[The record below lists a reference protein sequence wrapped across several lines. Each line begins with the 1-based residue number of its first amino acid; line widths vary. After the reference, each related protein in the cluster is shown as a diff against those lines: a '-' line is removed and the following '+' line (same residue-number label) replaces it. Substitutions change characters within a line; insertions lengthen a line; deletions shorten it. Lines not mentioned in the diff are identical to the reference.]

1 MIDNIPYDYQH
12 WQFMGWTGGL
22 LASAVVIS
30 VGYAVWAK
38 RRKKQQESSVRE
50 MLGVSDLSNSLDTKH
65 EGQHAGRAAD
75 TLFIMPDISN
85 YTRFVSS
92 KHLEADDAQNI
103 IFSLMSAIINTV
115 GEELRF
121 SKLEGDSALFFTNAD
136 AASPEQI
143 GRTLLSIFAAFDARK
158 TKLAAEL
165 THDPVTKEMIQ
176 NLDLKIFAHRG
187 VAQRFTYRG
196 MVDHFG
202 SEVTLLHKLMKNH
215 VNGDRYVLV
224 TEAARR
230 LIDLHD
236 QYDCEPLS
244 ETIEHIGQVQGC
256 VFRPMNASKSVQAEK
271 VSSLKTEGA
280 KTPKAKFPPS
290 FRNSLK
296 LTNMKWITTMKIK
309 TLVAAVAIT
318 FAATAAFAT
327 DYTKGTVKKIDAKSG
342 KVTVKHEELKN
353 LGMPAMTMVFV
364 PKDDAVLAKL
374 KEGGNIEFVAERVK
388 GKLTLVEVK

>member
-22 LASAVVIS
+22 LASAAVIS
-30 VGYAVWAK
+30 FGYAVWAK
-38 RRKKQQESSVRE
+38 RRKEQQESSVKQ

-65 EGQHAGRAAD
+65 EGQHAGRAVD
-75 TLFIMPDISN
+75 TLFILPDISN

-121 SKLEGDSALFFTNAD
+121 SKLEGDSALFFTNAEV
-136 AASPEQI
+136 ASPQEI
-143 GRTLLSIFAAFDARK
+143 GLTLLSIFAAFDARK

-165 THDPVTKEMIQ
+165 AHDPVTQGMI
-176 NLDLKIFAHRG
+176 NDLDLKIFAHRG

-215 VNGDRYVLV
+215 VSGDRYVLV

-230 LIDLHD
+230 LIDLND
-236 QYDCEPLS
+236 QHDCEPLS
-244 ETIEHIGQVQGC
+244 ETIEHIGHVQGC
-256 VFRPMNASKSVQAEK
+256 VFRPMTASKTVQADGT
-271 VSSLKTEGA
+271 SCLKTEA
-280 KTPKAKFPPS
+280 WKSSKAKSPPS
-290 FRNSLK
+290 YQTSLK
-296 LTNMKWITTMKIK
+296 LLTMKWNTTMKLK
-309 TLVAAVAIT
+309 TLIAAAAMT
-318 FAATAAFAT
+318 LAATVAFAT
-327 DYTKGTVKKIDAKSG
+327 DYTKGKVTKIEAKSG

-353 LGMPAMTMVFV
+353 LGMPAMTMVFRA
-364 PKDDAVLAKL
+364 KDEAMLGKL
-374 KEGGNIEFVAERVK
+374 KEGQDIQFVAERVK
-388 GKLTLVEVK
+388 GKLTLVELK

>member
-30 VGYAVWAK
+30 IGYAVWAK
-38 RRKKQQESSVRE
+38 RRKEQQESSVKE

-136 AASPEQI
+136 AASPEKI
-143 GRTLLSIFAAFDARK
+143 GRTLLSIFAVFDARK
-158 TKLAAEL
+158 TKLVGEL
-165 THDPVTKEMIQ
+165 AHDPITQEMIQ

-244 ETIEHIGQVQGC
+244 ETIEHIGHIQGC
-256 VFRPMNASKSVQAEK
+256 VFRPMISSESAEAEGNHPLLTK
-271 VSSLKTEGA
+271 GSESLKT
-280 KTPKAKFPPS
+280 KSPS
-290 FRNSLK
+290 SFQTSLK
-296 LTNMKWITTMKIK
+296 LTTMKWNTIMKIK
-309 TLVAAVAIT
+309 ALVAAVAIT

-374 KEGGNIEFVAERVK
+374 KEGKNIEFVAERIK